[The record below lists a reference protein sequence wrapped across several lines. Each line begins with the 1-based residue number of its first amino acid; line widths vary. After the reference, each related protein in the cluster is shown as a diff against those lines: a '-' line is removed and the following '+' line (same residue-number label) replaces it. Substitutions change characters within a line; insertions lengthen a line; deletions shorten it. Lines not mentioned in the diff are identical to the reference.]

1 MNKNFFHK
9 TTKFYF
15 QHFLLRKNQ
24 GFTLVELLVVVII
37 IGILA
42 AVALPNFLNQVGKA
56 RETDGKN
63 GIGTINR
70 AQQSYHFQSQSFSS
84 LSAANFRDSTNT
96 LGVVIISKYYAYN
109 TSANNT
115 DSYASHT
122 AIGINAENDGLRN
135 YGGVTAYNNGS
146 YDTSV
151 CQSNNVNGN
160 AVIKANNLNGGVLG
174 EASCREDMN
183 TIELK

>member
-1 MNKNFFHK
+1 
-9 TTKFYF
+9 
-15 QHFLLRKNQ
+15 
-24 GFTLVELLVVVII
+24 
-37 IGILA
+37 
-42 AVALPNFLNQVGKA
+42 
-56 RETDGKN
+56 
-63 GIGTINR
+63 
-70 AQQSYHFQSQSFSS
+70 
-84 LSAANFRDSTNT
+84 
-96 LGVVIISKYYAYN
+96 
-109 TSANNT
+109 
-115 DSYASHT
+115 T

-135 YGGVTAYNNGS
+135 SGGVTAYNNGS